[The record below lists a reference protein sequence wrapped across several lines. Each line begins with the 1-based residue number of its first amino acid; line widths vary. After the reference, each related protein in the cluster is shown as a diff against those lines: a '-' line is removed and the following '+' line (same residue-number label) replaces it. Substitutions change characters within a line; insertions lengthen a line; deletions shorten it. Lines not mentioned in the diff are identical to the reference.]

1 MGIESFLNA
10 ESKIEALQELK
21 MLIAKEI
28 YIKCITLG
36 LDPDEFDHTEYVASF
51 EQSSPTAVGVN
62 QNYLLGLCKKMLIV
76 ESKIGAL

>member
-1 MGIESFLNA
+1 MGIESFLNT

-21 MLIAKEI
+21 MFIAKEI

-36 LDPDEFDHTEYVASF
+36 FDPDEFDHVEYVSSF
-51 EQSSPTAVGVN
+51 EQNPVTAEGIN

-76 ESKIGAL
+76 ESKIGAI